1 MKKTLLIARYTLL
14 EVLKSKILVGV
25 SLMGLAVFLL
35 SALASGFAYGNPKKV
50 ALDLGLGLMSLSLL
64 GIALFMG
71 VNLLS
76 KEIRE
81 RTIYLTL
88 ARGVSRSSFL
98 LGKILGLSAVLFL
111 NVLILSGFVILV
123 YLYYG
128 GSLNYLFFFSILF
141 SYISSLILLN
151 VVLFFSL
158 FTNINLATIYSI
170 IIFSAGSVLNETA
183 LLLYVSQRASL
194 LRFLKVLKGILPNFS
209 ILNIRDFVL
218 YQNDLTPRFLF
229 GSCLYGFLYAFVLL
243 SLSCYILAQKDL
255 D

>member
-25 SLMGLAVFLL
+25 SVLGFAVFLL

-88 ARGVSRSSFL
+88 AKGVSRSSFL
-98 LGKILGLSAVLFL
+98 LGKILGLSTVLFL
-111 NVLILSGFVILV
+111 NALILSGFVTLV
-123 YLYYG
+123 YVYYG
-128 GSLNYLFFFSILF
+128 GILNYQFFFSIIL
-141 SYISSLILLN
+141 SYLSSLILLN
-151 VVLFFSL
+151 IVLFFSL
-158 FTNINLATIYSI
+158 FTNIYLATIYSI
-170 IIFSAGSVLNETA
+170 IIYIAGSVLNETT
-183 LLLYVSQRASL
+183 LLLYVSQRTSL

-218 YQNDLTPRFLF
+218 YQNDLPTSFLL
-229 GSCLYGFLYAFVLL
+229 GSCLYGLLYSFVILI
-243 SLSCYILAQKDL
+243 LSCYVLTQKDL